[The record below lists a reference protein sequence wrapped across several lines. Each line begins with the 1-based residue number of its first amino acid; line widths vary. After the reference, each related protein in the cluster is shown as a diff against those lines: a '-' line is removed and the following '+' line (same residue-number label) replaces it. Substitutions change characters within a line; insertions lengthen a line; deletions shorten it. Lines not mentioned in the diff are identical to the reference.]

1 MVNGL
6 RNPPKTYEVHSVWW
20 ATKLSRDFLGIIE
33 SDSLS
38 GSLIRKASIVSWTFD
53 GIVENPSVLTFEP
66 ISHYSSLSSSVVGN
80 KNSFFLSF
88 YFVVFSFQEH
98 MTLHTG
104 EAYLYTC
111 TFCSKT
117 FRSSANMYAHR
128 KRNHPREY
136 EEKCV
141 LAKMQKA

>member
-1 MVNGL
+1 
-6 RNPPKTYEVHSVWW
+6 
-20 ATKLSRDFLGIIE
+20 
-33 SDSLS
+33 
-38 GSLIRKASIVSWTFD
+38 
-53 GIVENPSVLTFEP
+53 
-66 ISHYSSLSSSVVGN
+66 
-80 KNSFFLSF
+80 
-88 YFVVFSFQEH
+88 

-141 LAKMQKA
+141 LAKTQKI

>member
-1 MVNGL
+1 MVGYL
-6 RNPPKTYEVHSVWW
+6 LWMVEKNPN
-20 ATKLSRDFLGIIE
+20 I
-33 SDSLS
+33 
-38 GSLIRKASIVSWTFD
+38 
-53 GIVENPSVLTFEP
+53 LTFQRN
-66 ISHYSSLSSSVVGN
+66 ITLHTTIGDLQNQTNLKTIFVFLSSLLHQ
-80 KNSFFLSF
+80 FF
-88 YFVVFSFQEH
+88 FSQEH